1 MASPSVFNQ
10 FYTWLAAAWLDW
22 AGLVGLPPGY
32 FVVVWDYCV
41 ICNSLWLFIVFR
53 AMGWRWWG
61 KTRPADVVRFVQLW
75 RCNGQKANK
84 ESLLHY
90 NSKNRF
96 FLAPPPPSPPS
107 QRPLLSISFDLM
119 SSFNSTSSSS
129 SSSSIDLTSDSCRK
143 ATTRSTRRR
152 SCSWKVHCQCNER
165 HCRCGDGRALIRPSG
180 VSAWGL
186 FFSSVCN
193 SLSLPDASPFCIE
206 L

>member
-32 FVVVWDYCV
+32 FVVVWDCCV
-41 ICNSLWLFIVFR
+41 ICNSLWLFIVFL

-96 FLAPPPPSPPS
+96 F
-107 QRPLLSISFDLM
+107 
-119 SSFNSTSSSS
+119 SSSS
-129 SSSSIDLTSDSCRK
+129 SFSK
-143 ATTRSTRRR
+143 ATAVYIFWFDVQLQFNLIIIIFFFYRLDERFVQKGDHKINAPPQLLLKST
-152 SCSWKVHCQCNER
+152 
-165 HCRCGDGRALIRPSG
+165 
-180 VSAWGL
+180 
-186 FFSSVCN
+186 
-193 SLSLPDASPFCIE
+193 LSM
-206 L
+206 